1 MHRADTAGH
10 RRKKPDMTTTA
21 SSRITAGIAAAL
33 VAAGILAGAA
43 PVAAPAR
50 GAGAATAAHLDTHNL
65 ADYGAAITADNATDT
80 ARSAGVPHMSDNHKG
95 SGSYFEQMNGG
106 AN

>member
-33 VAAGILAGAA
+33 VAAGI
-43 PVAAPAR
+43 R
-50 GAGAATAAHLDTHNL
+50 AGAATAAHLDTHNL